1 MEGLSE
7 FAVEYRI
14 DYWIE
19 GRIAVPEP
27 EDDPKNFRRH
37 LESCQRRD
45 RINGK
50 EGQPAPD
57 EGRHNDPENQ
67 GGAPLSRP
75 RQFALG
81 LRRLQKSVADR
92 RRRVLGGVVPLQVL
106 TTGDGR
112 LRSAVDRRGGEGE
125 QRRTFVG
132 TARSG
137 RVG

>member
-1 MEGLSE
+1 MEGLPE

-14 DYWIE
+14 DYRIE

-27 EDDPKNFRRH
+27 KNDPKHFGRH
-37 LESCQRRD
+37 LETCQRRD
-45 RINGK
+45 RINGE

-57 EGRHNDPENQ
+57 EGRHDDPKNQ
-67 GGAPLSRP
+67 GGTPLSRP

-81 LRRLQKSVADR
+81 LRRFQNTVAGR
-92 RRRVLGGVVPLQVL
+92 RRRVLKVVPLQVL
-106 TTGDGR
+106 TTADGR
-112 LRSAVDRRGGEGE
+112 LQSAVGRRGEGK
-125 QRRTFVG
+125 QRRAFVA